1 MDTFDPSELWSLCLQ
16 EAEKN
21 LERTEFE
28 SWLRNSSYE
37 DINGTRMVIRFRNSF
52 VAGHVKSR
60 FGTML
65 EEIIRELSGRN
76 DLALQFVGDPAKP
89 GPSTSEPV
97 APSTGN
103 SSSHDSMYLRSNYT
117 FDHFVV
123 GPNNQ
128 LAHAGALAVS
138 SDAGSTTYN
147 PLFIYGGVGLGKTH
161 LIQAIAH
168 KLRSEGDGS
177 SFRYL
182 STEYVVGTFIKCV
195 LQKDYTKFRKLF
207 QGIDYLLMD
216 DIQFLEGKVE
226 TQEAFFHRFNELH
239 QQGKQIVL
247 TSDRPPHELKDLPE
261 RLISRFQWGLVADIK
276 PPEYETRLAILMLLV
291 RDEELDVSQE
301 VLDFIASSI
310 RKNVRQLSGVIHRL
324 AAISRL
330 TGCSIDMNMAQ
341 KEIKSTLGTISR
353 RLTPGSITSAVAE
366 VFEISPAQLKGKQ
379 RKRNILI
386 PRQVA
391 ISLIR
396 ELTSMSLKDIGSFF
410 SGRDHSTVLNSIERI
425 QELRET
431 DPELDR
437 RIEEIKRK
445 LVSI

>member
-1 MDTFDPSELWSLCLQ
+1 MDDFNPSELWQLCLS
-16 EAEKN
+16 EARTTLEK
-21 LERTEFE
+21 TEFE
-28 SWLRNSSYE
+28 SWLKNSTYE
-37 DINGTRMVIRFRNSF
+37 DRNGSRLVIRFRNSF

-60 FGTML
+60 FGPML
-65 EEIIRELSGRN
+65 EEMIREISGRN
-76 DLALQFVGDPAKP
+76 DLALQFIGDPAKP
-89 GPSTSEPV
+89 GPSSRESMAAESGSE
-97 APSTGN
+97 AS
-103 SSSHDSMYLRSNYT
+103 DSMYLRSNYT

-138 SDAGSTTYN
+138 RDAGSTTYN

-168 KLRSEGDGS
+168 SLRQEGS
-177 SFRYL
+177 RRTFRYL

-195 LQKDYTKFRKLF
+195 LQKDYSKFRKLF

-276 PPEYETRLAILMLLV
+276 PPEYETRLAILLLLV

-330 TGCSIDMNMAQ
+330 TGCKIDMNMAQ

-353 RLTPGSITSAVAE
+353 RLTPGTITSAVAE
-366 VFEISPAQLKGKQ
+366 AFDISPSQLKGKQ

-391 ISLIR
+391 ISLLR
-396 ELTSMSLKDIGSFF
+396 ELTSMSLKEIGAFF

-425 QELRET
+425 DELREN
-431 DPELDR
+431 DPELNR
-437 RIEEIKRK
+437 TIEEIKRK

>member
-1 MDTFDPSELWSLCLQ
+1 MDDFKPSELWDLCLR
-16 EAEKN
+16 EAEKT
-21 LERTEFE
+21 LETTEYE
-28 SWLRNSSYE
+28 SWLKNSVYE
-37 DINGTRMVIRFRNSF
+37 DINGTRLVIRFRNSF

-60 FGTML
+60 FGGML
-65 EEIIRELSGRN
+65 EEMVREISGRN

-89 GPSTSEPV
+89 GPSRRESAPQENG
-97 APSTGN
+97 PSTT
-103 SSSHDSMYLRSNYT
+103 DSMYLRSNYT

-138 SDAGSTTYN
+138 SDAGTTTYN

-168 KLRSEGDGS
+168 QLRREGS
-177 SFRYL
+177 RRTFRYL
-182 STEYVVGTFIKCV
+182 STEYVVGTFINCV
-195 LQKDYTKFRKLF
+195 LQKDYTRFRKLF

-291 RDEELDVSQE
+291 RDEELDVSHE
-301 VLDFIASSI
+301 VLDYIASSI

-330 TGCSIDMNMAQ
+330 TGCNIDMNLAQ

-353 RLTPGSITSAVAE
+353 RLTPGTITSAVAG
-366 VFEISPAQLKGKQ
+366 VFDISPAQLKGKQ
-379 RKRNILI
+379 RKRNILV

-391 ISLIR
+391 IFLIR
-396 ELTSMSLKDIGSFF
+396 ELTSMSLKDIGAFF
-410 SGRDHSTVLNSIERI
+410 SGRDHSTVLNSIERVT
-425 QELRET
+425 ELREN

>member
-1 MDTFDPSELWSLCLQ
+1 MEDFNPLELWGLCLQ

-21 LERTEFE
+21 LEKTEFE
-28 SWLRNSSYE
+28 TWLKNSSYE
-37 DINGTRMVIRFRNSF
+37 DINGSRMVIRFRNSF

-60 FGTML
+60 FGNML
-65 EEIIRELSGRN
+65 EEMIREISGRN
-76 DLALQFVGDPAKP
+76 DMALQFVGDPAKP
-89 GPSTSEPV
+89 GPSSSDAVPQDN
-97 APSTGN
+97 G
-103 SSSHDSMYLRSNYT
+103 SSSSDSMYLRSNYT

-138 SDAGSTTYN
+138 NSASSTTYN

-168 KLRSEGDGS
+168 RLRQEGS
-177 SFRYL
+177 RRTFRYL

-207 QGIDYLLMD
+207 HGIDYLLMD

-291 RDEELDVSQE
+291 RDEELNVSQE
-301 VLDFIASSI
+301 VLDYIASSI
-310 RKNVRQLSGVIHRL
+310 RRNVRQLSGVIHRL

-330 TGCSIDMNMAQ
+330 TGCDIDMNMAQ
-341 KEIKSTLGTISR
+341 KEIKSTLGTISQ
-353 RLTPGSITSAVAE
+353 RLTPGTITSAVAE
-366 VFEISPAQLKGKQ
+366 VFDISPAQLRGKQ
-379 RKRNILI
+379 RKRNVLV

-396 ELTSMSLKDIGSFF
+396 ELTSMSLKDIGAFF
-410 SGRDHSTVLNSIERI
+410 SGRDHSTVLNSIERVS
-425 QELRET
+425 ELRES

-437 RIEEIKRK
+437 RIEEIKRR
-445 LVSI
+445 LISI

>member
-1 MDTFDPSELWSLCLQ
+1 
-16 EAEKN
+16 
-21 LERTEFE
+21 
-28 SWLRNSSYE
+28 
-37 DINGTRMVIRFRNSF
+37 
-52 VAGHVKSR
+52 
-60 FGTML
+60 
-65 EEIIRELSGRN
+65 
-76 DLALQFVGDPAKP
+76 
-89 GPSTSEPV
+89 
-97 APSTGN
+97 
-103 SSSHDSMYLRSNYT
+103 MYLRSNYT

-138 SDAGSTTYN
+138 RDAGSTTYN

-168 KLRSEGDGS
+168 RLREEGS
-177 SFRYL
+177 RRTFRYL
-182 STEYVVGTFIKCV
+182 STEFVVGTFIKCV

-301 VLDFIASSI
+301 VLDYIASSI

-330 TGCSIDMNMAQ
+330 TGCDIDMNMAQ

-353 RLTPGSITSAVAE
+353 RLTPGTITSAVAE
-366 VFEISPAQLKGKQ
+366 VFDISPGQLKGKQ
-379 RKRNILI
+379 RKRNILV

-396 ELTSMSLKDIGSFF
+396 ELTSMSLKDIGAFF

-425 QELRET
+425 QELRES
-431 DPELDR
+431 DHELDR
-437 RIEEIKRK
+437 KIEEIKRK

>member
-1 MDTFDPSELWSLCLQ
+1 MDNFDPASLWNLCLG

-21 LERTEFE
+21 LDKTEFD
-28 SWLRNSSYE
+28 SWLKGSSFE
-37 DINGTRMVIRFRNSF
+37 DMSGTLMVIRFRNSF
-52 VAGHVKSR
+52 VAGHAKSR
-60 FGTML
+60 FGSMM
-65 EEIIRELSGRN
+65 EEILRDLSGRP
-76 DLALQFVGDPAKP
+76 DLALQFIGDPAKP
-89 GPSTSEPV
+89 GPSSKDFVPPGIGG
-97 APSTGN
+97 AGS
-103 SSSHDSMYLRSNYT
+103 DSMFLRANYT

-138 SDAGSTTYN
+138 RNAGSSTYN

-168 KLRSEGDGS
+168 SIRQDESGMT
-177 SFRYL
+177 FRYL
-182 STEYVVGTFIKCV
+182 STEFVVGTFINCV

-239 QQGKQIVL
+239 QQEKQIVL

-276 PPEYETRLAILMLLV
+276 PPEFETRLAILMLLV
-291 RDEELDVSQE
+291 RDEGIEIDRE
-301 VLDFIASSI
+301 VLDFIAASI
-310 RKNVRQLSGVIHRL
+310 TKNVRQLSGVVHRL

-330 TGCSIDMNMAQ
+330 TGSRIDMELAE

-353 RLTPGSITSAVAE
+353 RLTPGAITSAVAE
-366 VFEISPAQLKGKQ
+366 EFNISPSQLRGKH

-391 ISLIR
+391 MTLLR
-396 ELTSMSLKDIGSFF
+396 ELTSMSLKEIGAFF

-425 QELRET
+425 EELRES
-431 DPELDR
+431 DRDLDR
-437 RIEEIKRK
+437 KIEDIKRK
-445 LVSI
+445 LNSL

>member
-1 MDTFDPSELWSLCLQ
+1 MDSFNPSELWNLCLQ
-16 EAEKN
+16 EAAKN
-21 LERTEFE
+21 LESTEFE
-28 SWLRNSSYE
+28 SWLKNSTYE

-60 FGTML
+60 FGNML
-65 EEIIRELSGRN
+65 EEILREIAGRN

-89 GPSTSEPV
+89 GPSASDAVTPDNS
-97 APSTGN
+97 N
-103 SSSHDSMYLRSNYT
+103 SSDSMYLRSNYT

-138 SDAGSTTYN
+138 RDAGSTTYN

-168 KLRSEGDGS
+168 RLRQEGS
-177 SFRYL
+177 RRTFRYL

-195 LQKDYTKFRKLF
+195 LQKDYTKFRMLF

-301 VLDFIASSI
+301 VLDYIASSI

-330 TGCSIDMNMAQ
+330 TGCNIDMNMAQ

-353 RLTPGSITSAVAE
+353 RLTPGTITSAVAE
-366 VFEISPAQLKGKQ
+366 VFDISPGQLKGKQ
-379 RKRNILI
+379 RKRNILV

-396 ELTSMSLKDIGSFF
+396 ELTSMSLKDIGAFF

-425 QELRET
+425 QELRES
-431 DPELDR
+431 DPELNR

>member
-1 MDTFDPSELWSLCLQ
+1 MDTFNPSELWTLCLQ
-16 EAEKN
+16 EAAKN
-21 LERTEFE
+21 LESTEFE
-28 SWLRNSSYE
+28 SWLKNSSYE
-37 DINGTRMVIRFRNSF
+37 DINGTRLVIRFRNSF

-60 FGTML
+60 FGAML
-65 EEIIRELSGRN
+65 EEMLREISGRN

-89 GPSTSEPV
+89 GPTVKESPV
-97 APSTGN
+97 PEGN
-103 SSSHDSMYLRSNYT
+103 SGPSDSMYLRSNYT
-117 FDHFVV
+117 FEHFVV

-138 SDAGSTTYN
+138 SNAGSTTYN

-168 KLRSEGDGS
+168 NLRKEGS
-177 SFRYL
+177 RRTFRYL

-301 VLDFIASSI
+301 VLDYIASSI

-353 RLTPGSITSAVAE
+353 RLTPGTITSAVAE
-366 VFEISPAQLKGKQ
+366 VFDISPGQLKGKQ
-379 RKRNILI
+379 RKRNILV

-396 ELTSMSLKDIGSFF
+396 ELTSMSLKDIGAFF

-425 QELRET
+425 RELRES

-437 RIEEIKRK
+437 RIEDIKRK

>member
-1 MDTFDPSELWSLCLQ
+1 MDNYDPVELWDLCLK

-21 LERTEFE
+21 LERTEFDT
-28 SWLRNSSYE
+28 WLRNSTYE
-37 DINGTRMVIRFRNSF
+37 DVNGSRMVIRFRNSF

-60 FGTML
+60 FGPIL
-65 EEIIRELSGRN
+65 EEIAREISGRN
-76 DLALQFVGDPAKP
+76 DIALQFVGDPAKP
-89 GPSTSEPV
+89 GPSSREAV
-97 APSTGN
+97 GRDN
-103 SSSHDSMYLRSNYT
+103 GHSSSDSMYLRSNYT

-138 SDAGSTTYN
+138 SDSGSTTYN

-168 KLRSEGDGS
+168 RLRLEGSGRT
-177 SFRYL
+177 FRYL

-195 LQKDYTKFRKLF
+195 LQKDYSKFRKLF

-291 RDEELDVSQE
+291 KDEELEVGHD
-301 VLDFIASSI
+301 VLDYIASSI

-330 TGCSIDMNMAQ
+330 TGCRIDMNMAQ
-341 KEIKSTLGTISR
+341 KEIKSTLGTISQ
-353 RLTPGSITSAVAE
+353 RLTPGTITSAVAE
-366 VFEISPAQLKGKQ
+366 VFDISPAQLKGKQ
-379 RKRNILI
+379 RKRNILV

-425 QELRET
+425 QELRES
-431 DPELDR
+431 DAELDR
-437 RIEEIKRK
+437 KIEEIKRR